1 MMALERG
8 GRCGGL
14 VYRLPSLGLVKQ
26 LGRLLRR
33 EVSDRDGMRAV
44 RWITVDAQGAR
55 LRALSF
61 WVGPAGLDGRMRQPL
76 DRVAHVLARACG
88 HLGSGAEYLFHT
100 VRELEGHGIQDGGLW
115 RLQQLVAEE
124 ILKLHSPGEG

>member
-8 GRCGGL
+8 GRCDGL
-14 VYRLPSLGLVKQ
+14 VYRLPRLGEAEL

-33 EVSDRDGMRAV
+33 EVSGRDGLRGV
-44 RWITVDAQGAR
+44 RWITVNAKGAR

-61 WVGPAGLDGRMRQPL
+61 WVGLNGSTRKPIDK
-76 DRVAHVLARACG
+76 VAHILARAVG
-88 HLGSGAEYLFHT
+88 HLSSGAEYLFYT
-100 VRELEGHGIQDGGLW
+100 VRELERHGIKDGGLW

-124 ILKLHSPGEG
+124 ILQLYPGLGD